1 LADVTATERLERMFV
16 QFAEHEFR
24 DISPRYRALARA
36 CADDPALDEPLLT
49 APPRQ
54 RRALLL
60 FAAAQY
66 LLRTVATGHPL
77 AAYLPVL
84 GGDRPV
90 DAGLVPAF
98 ADLVHAYPA
107 QLRELCAGRT
117 TQTNEAARA
126 ALLRPAFGR
135 AWLARRPGVEGLGL
149 VELGTSAGLLL
160 LPDRYGYRYVA
171 EGGAARRYGRA
182 DAPDALVHECAL
194 RDPAP
199 AGWPA
204 TGWPEVAAE
213 PAIASRAGIDLN
225 PADADD
231 PDAVAW
237 LRSCIWPEQVDRLL
251 RLDAALAEVRV
262 TRPRL
267 VRGDMVDSVAT
278 VLSTVEANA
287 LPVVFT
293 CHAVT
298 YLPRAEQQRLVAA
311 LDEVGRRRDLAV
323 VLNESADAGCGLF
336 AADAPPLRPGPAVA
350 LLTLVSWL
358 EGRASVEV
366 LGATGPHGSWIG
378 WHPRRYAF
386 RRPSTA
392 G

>member
-1 LADVTATERLERMFV
+1 MFV

-24 DISPRYRALARA
+24 GISPRYSVLARA
-36 CADDPALDEPLLT
+36 CADDPTLAEPLLA

-66 LLRTVATGHPL
+66 LLRSAASGHPL

-84 GGDRPV
+84 GGDRPI

-98 ADLVHAYPA
+98 ADLVHAYPD
-107 QLRELCAGRT
+107 QLRALCADRT
-117 TQTNEAARA
+117 TQTNEAART

-135 AWLARRPGVEGLGL
+135 AWLGRPRGHVGLGL

-171 EGGAARRYGRA
+171 EGGAAEGGAAEGGAERRYGRA
-182 DAPDALVHECAL
+182 DAPAVLVHECAV
-194 RDPAP
+194 REPAP
-199 AGWPA
+199 SGWPV
-204 TGWPEVAAE
+204 TDWPEVAAE
-213 PAIASRAGIDLN
+213 PVIADRAGIDLN
-225 PADADD
+225 PVDAHD
-231 PDAVAW
+231 PDSVAW
-237 LRSCIWPEQVDRLL
+237 LCSCIWPEQVDRLL
-251 RLDAALAEVRV
+251 RLDAALVEARAA
-262 TRPRL
+262 RPRL
-267 VRGDMVDSVAT
+267 VRGDMVGT
-278 VLSTVEANA
+278 VTAVVSTVEANV

-311 LDEVGRRRDLAV
+311 LHEIGQRRDLVV

-336 AADAPPLRPGPAVA
+336 AADPPPLRPGPAVA
-350 LLTLVSWL
+350 LLTLVKWL
-358 EGRASVEV
+358 DGRASVEV
-366 LGATGPHGSWIG
+366 LGPTGPHGSWIG
-378 WHPRRYAF
+378 WHPQQYAY
-386 RRPSTA
+386 RPTA
-392 G
+392 PR